1 MKMHAMQ
8 KIQTQQVGLRLPTY
22 LVDEVDEFIKDF
34 NVNRT
39 TFIAEAISNFL
50 KQQKEKEVHARL
62 GKAMQEVRL
71 MMDGKIP
78 AISARDT
85 IEELKDELKNKTGK
99 TFANVDE
106 LFADLDN

>member
-1 MKMHAMQ
+1 MQ

-34 NVNRT
+34 NVSRT

-62 GKAMQEVRL
+62 GEAMQEVRL

-78 AISARDT
+78 TKSARS
-85 IEELKDELKNKTGK
+85 LLDEI
-99 TFANVDE
+99 
-106 LFADLDN
+106 

>member
-1 MKMHAMQ
+1 MQ

-34 NVNRT
+34 NINRT
-39 TFIAEAISNFL
+39 TFIAEAIINFL

-62 GKAMQEVRL
+62 GEAMQEARL

-78 AISARDT
+78 TKSARS
-85 IEELKDELKNKTGK
+85 LLDEI
-99 TFANVDE
+99 
-106 LFADLDN
+106 